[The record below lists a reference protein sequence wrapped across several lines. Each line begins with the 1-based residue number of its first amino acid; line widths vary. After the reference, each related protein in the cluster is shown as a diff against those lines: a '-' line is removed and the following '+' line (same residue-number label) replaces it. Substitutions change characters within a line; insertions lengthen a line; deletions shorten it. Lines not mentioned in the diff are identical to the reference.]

1 MKNFKPAKPQTTD
14 KDWNMTETNLRV
26 KEEEFTKEKV
36 NSITENHVQSVIADE
51 KDLQIGKTTV
61 IWIKLKNGFEVVGT
75 SACVDPKNYNHE
87 IGKKYARDRA
97 ISKIWELEA
106 YKLQYDLN

>member
-1 MKNFKPAKPQTTD
+1 M
-14 KDWNMTETNLRV
+14 V
-26 KEEEFTKEKV
+26 KEKEFVTDIHELK
-36 NSITENHVQSVIADE
+36 SITDSHVNSVIAEE

-61 IWIKLKNGFEVVGT
+61 VWLKLKNGFEVVGT
-75 SACVDPKNYNHE
+75 SACVDPKQYNHE
-87 IGKKYARDRA
+87 IGRKYARERA